1 MEQSKI
7 VKRIS
12 QLQETLA
19 TQHTKIYLADDEL
32 ILSGANLET
41 AYFTNRQD
49 RYIQVIHLFFG
60 NSFSRKK
67 LFKSLFLVLKS
78 QTEQFLLNSCRNHRK
93 AFIFDAFS

>member
-7 VKRIS
+7 FKRIS

-19 TQHTKIYLADDEL
+19 TQHTKVYLADDQL

-49 RYIQVIHLFFG
+49 RYIQVDTTLLQARFYT
-60 NSFSRKK
+60 NS
-67 LFKSLFLVLKS
+67 VLKPKAWK
-78 QTEQFLLNSCRNHRK
+78 LLLQARGNHRK
-93 AFIFDAFS
+93 TFLSDGIAG

>member
-1 MEQSKI
+1 VEQSKI

-49 RYIQVIHLFFG
+49 RYIQVIHLFFE
-60 NSFSRKK
+60 NSFTRK
-67 LFKSLFLVLKS
+67 FLVSIFSS
-78 QTEQFLLNSCRNHRK
+78 QIADSAISSQFLPKLSQSIH
-93 AFIFDAFS
+93 I